1 MTPSKSRLILIICI
15 PDCVNIYIRPEQHV
29 TGTAI
34 HETQHIT
41 TEGLTSHH
49 SNTQHSLEL
58 AALFLKLSVQRRLR
72 DNYRVCP
79 QEVWHC
85 GGKAEQKRSEK
96 EGTHRSTSE
105 GFVDPWYYELSELT
119 GYTYFTKQ
127 STCHVL
133 TAFGFTYEPKFLH
146 EAP

>member
-1 MTPSKSRLILIICI
+1 MECVVTHMFQSRLVTTHVAKL
-15 PDCVNIYIRPEQHV
+15 NISPPRAFPSRR
-29 TGTAI
+29 ARRN
-34 HETQHIT
+34 
-41 TEGLTSHH
+41 LD
-49 SNTQHSLEL
+49 
-58 AALFLKLSVQRRLR
+58 AATDRLKFSVDTKPR

-79 QEVWHC
+79 QEAWHC
-85 GGKAEQKRSEK
+85 GGKAEYKRSEM
-96 EGTHRSTSE
+96 EATHTSTSE
-105 GFVDPWYYELSELT
+105 GFVDPWYYQLSELT

>member
-1 MTPSKSRLILIICI
+1 MY
-15 PDCVNIYIRPEQHV
+15 V
-29 TGTAI
+29 
-34 HETQHIT
+34 
-41 TEGLTSHH
+41 
-49 SNTQHSLEL
+49 
-58 AALFLKLSVQRRLR
+58 LKRSGIVEERLR
-72 DNYRVCP
+72 L
-79 QEVWHC
+79 
-85 GGKAEQKRSEK
+85 RSEK